1 MVKKCISFV
10 RLTFFSSEKI
20 KARRRSL
27 TFAKKSKDQFDLD
40 DFVCPMELGAL
51 HGGGRG
57 LRPNGSVS
65 SGAFTMPANG
75 THNLADAENDKTVKQ
90 IGAFSREISTL
101 THSLLTSSNSK
112 MYPVT
117 DEQIFNETSP
127 STMV

>member
-1 MVKKCISFV
+1 M
-10 RLTFFSSEKI
+10 
-20 KARRRSL
+20 
-27 TFAKKSKDQFDLD
+27 DLD

-65 SGAFTMPANG
+65 SGAYTMPANG
-75 THNLADAENDKTVKQ
+75 SQVAIDLDNDKTAKQ

-101 THSLLTSSNSK
+101 THSLLTSSNGK

-117 DEQIFNETSP
+117 DDQIFNEASP

>member
-1 MVKKCISFV
+1 
-10 RLTFFSSEKI
+10 
-20 KARRRSL
+20 
-27 TFAKKSKDQFDLD
+27 
-40 DFVCPMELGAL
+40 MELGAL

-65 SGAFTMPANG
+65 SGAYTMPANG
-75 THNLADAENDKTVKQ
+75 SQVAIDIDNDKTAKQ

-101 THSLLTSSNSK
+101 THSLLTSSNGK

-117 DEQIFNETSP
+117 DDQIFNEASP